1 MNKYSKYPLTKA
13 SVYVPINHSP
23 SILFLSFEGLLQLL
37 TANTSAPEII
47 VHIPQRS
54 ASIAIENIQ
63 PSVYYSIEPDARFQL
78 NAST

>member
-1 MNKYSKYPLTKA
+1 MNNYSKYPLTNV

-23 SILFLSFEGLLQLL
+23 FILSLSFEGLLQLL
-37 TANTSAPEII
+37 TANTSAREII

-54 ASIAIENIQ
+54 ASIASEKIQ
-63 PSVYYSIEPDARFQL
+63 PSVYHSIEPDARFQL